1 MDLLGTRIVQHLRF
15 GGCQL
20 QAVLCELR
28 LAFPL
33 LLVNTLGEFQ
43 VRPHIVSRTLSI
55 PYQFARRKQHKK
67 PVFAPRYQLPPP
79 TASHTTRAIH
89 HLRGVSRNSHAAE
102 RERTRIRQSIYLSR
116 PMYIN
121 SHRNAN
127 ACSRHRKSSARQ
139 PAM

>member
-20 QAVLCELR
+20 QAALCELR
-28 LAFPL
+28 LAFPPL
-33 LLVNTLGEFQ
+33 LAKTLGEHQ
-43 VRPHIVSRTLSI
+43 VRPHILAGTLSI
-55 PYQFARRKQHKK
+55 PHQFATRLQHTK

-79 TASHTTRAIH
+79 NASHATRAIH
-89 HLRGVSRNSHAAE
+89 HLRGVSRNPHAVE
-102 RERTRIRQSIYLSR
+102 RKRTRIRQSIYLSR
-116 PMYIN
+116 PMHMD

-127 ACSRHRKSSARQ
+127 ACSRHQKSSARQ